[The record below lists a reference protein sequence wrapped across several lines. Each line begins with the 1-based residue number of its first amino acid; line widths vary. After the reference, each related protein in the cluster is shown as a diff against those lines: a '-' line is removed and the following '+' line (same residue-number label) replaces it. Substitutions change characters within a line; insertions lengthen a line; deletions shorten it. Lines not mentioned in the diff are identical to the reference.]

1 MVSKSDVS
9 GVYDVTANEGY
20 QMLAGFS
27 SLVSAGTGTVPT
39 HYGGFGTRY
48 RYLASDRVLNSFVG
62 KTRASLFEKARSRR
76 GPTVGL
82 RGANSW

>member
-39 HYGGFGTRY
+39 HYGGLGTRD
-48 RYLASDRVLNSFVG
+48 RYLQL
-62 KTRASLFEKARSRR
+62 
-76 GPTVGL
+76 
-82 RGANSW
+82 